1 MRRADR
7 LFEIVLLLS
16 RGRVVTARDLGERLE
31 VSERTVYRDIQDLC
45 ATGVPIEGEAGVG
58 YRLRRGYHVPPMMFS
73 EEELQALLFGADVA
87 KTWGDP
93 ELASAADRILAKVDA
108 VLPER
113 LRHRLDDSR
122 LVVPS
127 HRYPDSVGETLGVV
141 RRAIND
147 RRRIFLD
154 YNTAEGENSERII
167 WPLVL
172 LYWGRTWTLGAWCE
186 LRGAFR
192 TFRLDRINEYRV
204 LTSPFPDEEGR
215 RLNDYLRMAS
225 DRDRD
230 SVNC

>member
-16 RGRVVTARDLGERLE
+16 RGRVVTARELGTHLE
-31 VSERTVYRDIQDLC
+31 VSDRTVYRDIQDLC

-58 YRLRRGYHVPPMMFS
+58 YRLRRGYQVPPMMFN
-73 EEELQALLFGADVA
+73 EDELQALLFGAEVV

-93 ELASAADRILAKVDA
+93 ELARAAERILAKVDA

-113 LRHRLDDSR
+113 LRHKLDDGR
-122 LVVPS
+122 LVVPQ
-127 HRYPDSVGETLGVV
+127 HGYPETVGETLGVV

-147 RRRIFLD
+147 RRRMYLD
-154 YNTAEGENSERII
+154 YRAVDGETSERIV

-186 LRGAFR
+186 LRSAFR
-192 TFRLDRINEYRV
+192 TFRLDRIHEYRV
-204 LTSPFPDEEGR
+204 LTTPFPDEEGR
-215 RLNDYLRMAS
+215 RLNDYLAS
-225 DRDRD
+225 AGDP
-230 SVNC
+230 SW